1 MDNEEEGGYEKFS
14 EEELI
19 SLLEE
24 RNLDSSGTKE
34 EMITKLHEDDE
45 EEEEEEGYFSELTD
59 AMENDEYLRKTIE
72 EAVENQRQSRIEGI
86 IQQILGNV
94 SWDMIKKV
102 AEKLFLSL
110 LL

>member
-1 MDNEEEGGYEKFS
+1 MDNEEESGYEKLS

-59 AMENDEYLRKTIE
+59 KMENDEDLRKTIE
-72 EAVENQRQSRIEGI
+72 EAVENQSQSRIEGI

-94 SWDMIKKV
+94 SWEMIKKV
-102 AEKLFLSL
+102 AEKLFLML
-110 LL
+110 W

>member
-1 MDNEEEGGYEKFS
+1 MDNEEESGYEKFS

-102 AEKLFLSL
+102 AAKLFLML
-110 LL
+110 L